1 MKNSFFLFLIL
12 FGIVSSQIDYNINY
26 ELRLSIDEDG
36 YESSSFRNF
45 ENYFDLNFY
54 FDDLYLYSLLKYN
67 NPPII
72 GSETKDIDDFESLFE
87 KSINIDTSS
96 VLVSKVEAKGPEK
109 FTMDLGLIE
118 NKIEFK
124 RYINS
129 IKED

>member
-1 MKNSFFLFLIL
+1 
-12 FGIVSSQIDYNINY
+12 
-26 ELRLSIDEDG
+26 
-36 YESSSFRNF
+36 
-45 ENYFDLNFY
+45 
-54 FDDLYLYSLLKYN
+54 
-67 NPPII
+67 
-72 GSETKDIDDFESLFE
+72 LFE